1 MYCPYCN
8 SDTVLPKSGL
18 CLTCRKV
25 TEFDGQLS
33 KQDLPVI
40 KNVVNEPA
48 FIYKTHF
55 GLNNQPFGLT
65 PDTRFFCE
73 LPSHLEALN
82 VLLISLDNG
91 EGFIKITGDVGT
103 GKTMLCRKL
112 LNELSQPFETA
123 YIPNPRLP
131 PMGLLMACADEMGIE
146 YSRYTGQNGLMR
158 LINDFLIN
166 SAANGK
172 KPVLIIDEAQSMS
185 IETLETLR
193 LITNLETEKQKLLQ
207 IVLFGQPELDEQLNN
222 KAIRQL
228 RQRITF
234 SYALKPLTSKDAAD
248 YIKHR
253 LRVAGMG
260 NVSLFS
266 DLAIRAMHH
275 YSRGIPRLVN
285 ILANKAMLSAYGKGH
300 ASIGVKQVYLAA
312 LDTEDVCIKFKFSGF
327 RKRYL
332 LLLLIAIIGYF
343 LRSPAIFTL

>member
-1 MYCPYCN
+1 M
-8 SDTVLPKSGL
+8 
-18 CLTCRKV
+18 
-25 TEFDGQLS
+25 
-33 KQDLPVI
+33 
-40 KNVVNEPA
+40 
-48 FIYKTHF
+48 YKTHF
-55 GLNNQPFGLT
+55 GLNAQPFGLT
-65 PDTRFFCE
+65 PDTQFFCD

-82 VLLISLDNG
+82 VLLIALHNG

-112 LNELSQPFETA
+112 LNELPEPFETA

-131 PMGLLMACADEMGIE
+131 PVGLLMAIANEMGIE
-146 YSRYTGQNGLMR
+146 YPRHTGQNGLMN

-166 SAANGK
+166 SATNGK

-207 IVLFGQPELDEQLNN
+207 IVLFGQPELDEQLRD

-234 SYALKPLTSKDAAD
+234 SYMLKPLTQQNVAD

-253 LRVAGMG
+253 LRIAGMG
-260 NVSLFS
+260 SLNIFS
-266 DLAIRAMHH
+266 RLAIKAMHR
-275 YSRGIPRLVN
+275 YSRGIPRLIN
-285 ILANKAMLSAYGKGH
+285 ILANKAMLAAYGKGLS
-300 ASIGVKQVYLAA
+300 SIGVKQVYLAA
-312 LDTEDVCIKFKFSGF
+312 LDTEDADTKLSFLDA

-332 LLLLIAIIGYF
+332 LLLLLAIVASLYLWLTSKVI
-343 LRSPAIFTL
+343 L

>member
-1 MYCPYCN
+1 M
-8 SDTVLPKSGL
+8 
-18 CLTCRKV
+18 
-25 TEFDGQLS
+25 
-33 KQDLPVI
+33 
-40 KNVVNEPA
+40 
-48 FIYKTHF
+48 YKTHF
-55 GLNNQPFGLT
+55 GLNAQPFGLT
-65 PDTRFFCE
+65 PDTQFFCD

-82 VLLISLDNG
+82 VLLIALHNG

-112 LNELSQPFETA
+112 LNELPEPFETA

-131 PMGLLMACADEMGIE
+131 PVGLLMAIANEMGIE
-146 YSRYTGQNGLMR
+146 YPRHTGQNGLMN

-207 IVLFGQPELDEQLNN
+207 IVLFGQPELDEQLRD

-234 SYALKPLTSKDAAD
+234 SYMLKPLTQQNVAD

-253 LRVAGMG
+253 LRIAGMG
-260 NVSLFS
+260 SLNIFS
-266 DLAIRAMHH
+266 RLAIKAMHR
-275 YSRGIPRLVN
+275 YSRGIPRLIN
-285 ILANKAMLSAYGKGH
+285 ILANKAMLAAYGKGLS
-300 ASIGVKQVYLAA
+300 SIGVKQVYLAA
-312 LDTEDVCIKFKFSGF
+312 LDTEDADTKLSFLDA

-332 LLLLIAIIGYF
+332 LLLLLAIVASLYLWLTSKVI
-343 LRSPAIFTL
+343 L

>member
-1 MYCPYCN
+1 MQSDN
-8 SDTVLPKSGL
+8 QLTKQDVAAIKMSANESDTV
-18 CLTCRKV
+18 
-25 TEFDGQLS
+25 FM
-33 KQDLPVI
+33 
-40 KNVVNEPA
+40 
-48 FIYKTHF
+48 YKMHF

-65 PDTRFFCE
+65 PDTRFFYE

-82 VLLISLDNG
+82 VLLISLHNG

-112 LNELSQPFETA
+112 LNELPQPFETA
-123 YIPNPRLP
+123 YIPNPHLP
-131 PMGLLMACADEMGIE
+131 PVGLLMAIADEIGVE
-146 YSRYTGQNGLMR
+146 YSRYIGQNGLMK
-158 LINDFLIN
+158 LINDCLIN
-166 SAANGK
+166 SAVNGK
-172 KPVLIIDEAQSMS
+172 KTVLIIDEAQSMS
-185 IETLETLR
+185 IETLEALR
-193 LITNLETEKQKLLQ
+193 LITNLETEQQKLLQ

-234 SYALKPLTSKDAAD
+234 SYALKPLTSKNVAD

-260 NVSLFS
+260 NISLFS
-266 DLAIRAMHH
+266 SLAIIAMHH

-300 ASIGVKQVYLAA
+300 SSIGVKQVYLAA
-312 LDTEDVCIKFKFSGF
+312 LDTEDVNTEFKLFGF

-332 LLLLIAIIGYF
+332 LLLLLAIAGY
-343 LRSPAIFTL
+343 LLWSPIL